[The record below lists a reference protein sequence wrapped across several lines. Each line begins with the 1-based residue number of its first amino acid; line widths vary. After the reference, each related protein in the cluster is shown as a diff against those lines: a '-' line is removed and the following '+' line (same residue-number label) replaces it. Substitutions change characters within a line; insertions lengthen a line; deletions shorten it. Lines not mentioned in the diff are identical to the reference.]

1 LEGRSESSPLRF
13 FEEFAM
19 FLRLLIAAVLL
30 VLPTFLLAA
39 RQPADDAPPPE
50 QPDQPVVGNVQ
61 PVGWGLQGAQGRLY
75 FFGGIAMADYT
86 WQNRHRVVSL
96 AEEPATE
103 QADPK
108 FLYYRELGDGHRWAV
123 AKSADRDRT
132 YAIYFQP
139 RGQAASTRARWA
151 LFERARL
158 VEDSRFPEDRRA
170 ASSGADTPPSLEGAP
185 PAARRGASPIPNR
198 DPILSR
204 PEVVVEYGYA
214 PCCGQ

>member
-1 LEGRSESSPLRF
+1 
-13 FEEFAM
+13 M
-19 FLRLLIAAVLL
+19 FPRLLFTAVLL
-30 VLPTFLLAA
+30 ILPAALLPA
-39 RQPADDAPPPE
+39 RQPADNVPPPE
-50 QPDQPVVGNVQ
+50 QPDEPVVGNVQ

-86 WQNRHRVVSL
+86 WQKRHRVVTL
-96 AEEPATE
+96 AEETATE

-139 RGQAASTRARWA
+139 RGPADATRARWA

-170 ASSGADTPPSLEGAP
+170 ASNGADAPPSLEGAP
-185 PAARRGASPIPNR
+185 PSARRSAPPIPNR
-198 DPILSR
+198 GPIPPR

-214 PCCGQ
+214 PCCGR

>member
-1 LEGRSESSPLRF
+1 MYS
-13 FEEFAM
+13 
-19 FLRLLIAAVLL
+19 RLLAVTVLL
-30 VLPTFLLAA
+30 VLPAALLVA

-50 QPDQPVVGNVQ
+50 QPDEPVVGNVQ
-61 PVGWGLQGAQGRLY
+61 PVGWGLQGAQGRVY

-86 WQNRHRVVSL
+86 WQNRHRVVTL
-96 AEEPATE
+96 AEETATE

-139 RGQAASTRARWA
+139 RGQAEATQARWT
-151 LFERARL
+151 LFQRARL

-170 ASSGADTPPSLEGAP
+170 ATNGADQSPSLNRDAPSARRSAP
-185 PAARRGASPIPNR
+185 PLPGRGPIVA
-198 DPILSR
+198 R
-204 PEVVVEYGYA
+204 PEVTFAPGYA